1 MRLPGTVTERCSDE
15 AEVWSAL
22 VTGLRDYV
30 RKNGFR
36 SVILGLSGGIDSSV
50 VAAIAVDAL
59 GPQQVYGVSMP
70 SGHSSQHSQDDAADL
85 AQRTGLH
92 FHTEPIQPMV
102 DAFLMRPLG
111 LLMLGASCALFV
123 PAAAITY
130 AVRPADIGV
139 TYDIMLRQPVRYVFV
154 DPLGSH

>member
-1 MRLPGTVTERCSDE
+1 MVRQIRRFSAILALAAVLLAPAASFAGT
-15 AEVWSAL
+15 
-22 VTGLRDYV
+22 
-30 RKNGFR
+30 N
-36 SVILGLSGGIDSSV
+36 IDSV
-50 VAAIAVDAL
+50 GDA
-59 GPQQVYGVSMP
+59 GSP
-70 SGHSSQHSQDDAADL
+70 
-85 AQRTGLH
+85 
-92 FHTEPIQPMV
+92 PMV

-139 TYDIMLRQPVRYVFV
+139 TYDIMVRGPVRYVFV